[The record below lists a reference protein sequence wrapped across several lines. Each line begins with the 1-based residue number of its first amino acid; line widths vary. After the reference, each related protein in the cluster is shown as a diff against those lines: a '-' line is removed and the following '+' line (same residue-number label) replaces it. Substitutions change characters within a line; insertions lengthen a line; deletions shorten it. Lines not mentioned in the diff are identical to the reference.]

1 MEACGPRSLRIRE
14 AWIEGSFNECRPDW
28 GVELLEK
35 FWLNQSQETGISLF
49 MKKLML
55 SVITLAFA
63 VAVQAGDSKKAS
75 DKDQPACCSKKV
87 SAQAAG
93 ATCTMA
99 GKGKTACAAGACEKA
114 PVKQA
119 LLSPKGA
126 EQASLR

>member
-1 MEACGPRSLRIRE
+1 M
-14 AWIEGSFNECRPDW
+14 
-28 GVELLEK
+28 
-35 FWLNQSQETGISLF
+35 NQSQETGIYLF

-75 DKDQPACCSKKV
+75 DNSKKV